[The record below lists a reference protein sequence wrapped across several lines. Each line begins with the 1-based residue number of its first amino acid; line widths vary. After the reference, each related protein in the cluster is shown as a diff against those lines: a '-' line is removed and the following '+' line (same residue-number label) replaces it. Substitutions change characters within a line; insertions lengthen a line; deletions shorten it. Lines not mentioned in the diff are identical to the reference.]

1 MTPERP
7 DNLDRHR
14 EGFAKAMRA
23 LAQRESTKIAL
34 SKRFW
39 RGRNEGLD
47 DESIRLVVLPLLHGF
62 FRRPEHSSAGRSD
75 EEPKERP
82 KRPTGDGK
90 AATQP
95 QPRWRELTFGADT
108 LQKETFAPL
117 SYLLPNLLPEGLCLL
132 VSRPKLGKSWLAL
145 DIAIATA

>member
-23 LAQRESTKIAL
+23 LAQRESNQDRFIEEA
-34 SKRFW
+34 FW
-39 RGRNEGLD
+39 RGRNEDLD

-75 EEPKERP
+75 EEPKKGQSGRP
-82 KRPTGDGK
+82 
-90 AATQP
+90 
-95 QPRWRELTFGADT
+95 
-108 LQKETFAPL
+108 
-117 SYLLPNLLPEGLCLL
+117 
-132 VSRPKLGKSWLAL
+132 
-145 DIAIATA
+145 ATAKPLLNPSRDGGSLRSAPTRCKRKRLRR